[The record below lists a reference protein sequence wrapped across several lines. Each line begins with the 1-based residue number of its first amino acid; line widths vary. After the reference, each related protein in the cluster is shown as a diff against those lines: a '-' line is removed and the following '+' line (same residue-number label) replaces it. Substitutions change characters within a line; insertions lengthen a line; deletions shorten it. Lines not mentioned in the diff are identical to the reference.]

1 MPKKGTSSTCDDV
14 VSKEVKVTL
23 FTLTGVITQTF
34 GFFRYRDIT
43 DTQLAIAVP
52 VR

>member
-1 MPKKGTSSTCDDV
+1 MPKKGASSTCDDD
-14 VSKEVKVTL
+14 VSKKMKMAL
-23 FTLTGVITQTF
+23 FALTGVITQTF
-34 GFFRYRDIT
+34 GFFRYRDIA